1 MDTGIF
7 IVYLKRDDISK
18 DIIKDFKTRFGASN
32 YELDRP
38 LPKRKK

>member
-1 MDTGIF
+1 MNTGSF

-18 DIIKDFKTRFGASN
+18 DIIKDFKTRFDASN
-32 YELDRP
+32 YELDGS